1 MNNKYRMTKLKLSD
15 FEIKTITNEI
25 ILEDGTK
32 KIETVYITEGKKR
45 FPKLMYEWNT
55 DKKIFSTLSKT
66 IKDKSSFDK
75 LEDKEKEL
83 FIKCKNK
90 FEDNNKIIVRDTE
103 LIRII
108 RALNLGNNSTE
119 ENGYTYIKDLICV
132 AVSVP
137 KYRQIEKDG
146 LIEVNNVLYKRILA
160 SSGNVRNKKV
170 IFIKEELFNNAMTI
184 LLCGLPEDMEHEQ
197 ISKFNAYVGLVNSD
211 TIPVSTPNIVV
222 IDDSKRQLM
231 KLLI

>member
-1 MNNKYRMTKLKLSD
+1 MNG
-15 FEIKTITNEI
+15 
-25 ILEDGTK
+25 IL
-32 KIETVYITEGKKR
+32 I
-45 FPKLMYEWNT
+45 
-55 DKKIFSTLSKT
+55 KKIFSTLSKT

-146 LIEVNNVLYKRILA
+146 LIEVNNVF
-160 SSGNVRNKKV
+160 V
-170 IFIKEELFNNAMTI
+170 
-184 LLCGLPEDMEHEQ
+184 
-197 ISKFNAYVGLVNSD
+197 
-211 TIPVSTPNIVV
+211 
-222 IDDSKRQLM
+222 
-231 KLLI
+231 